1 MKEYDSLSDNEKRNM
16 LASVANLYYNA
27 EMTQNQ
33 IAERFFTSRSKI
45 SRMLKEARQL
55 GIVEIKILE
64 PWDRNIELEQ
74 EFMRRF
80 ALKDVRVIS
89 VKEANNTMVLQKL
102 GEVAAYYLDNLLND
116 NMILGIS
123 WGNTMYHTV
132 KAVKTSKNIPITV
145 VPIMG
150 AANVRTPERDSLDL
164 SKELAYAYGGT
175 YHYIYAPLFVNS
187 EEVRDSLEQEP
198 NIKGCL
204 ELARNADIIL
214 TSVGSIVY
222 KSWKSYLSTR
232 DLYNLVLQDIQELAK
247 TALKDADAF
256 YQRLSSRMERRYLL
270 DASQTQKECQ
280 RLESRNREIDE
291 MFLSLYTDKA
301 KGILTEQ
308 RFMKLTATLEQEQ
321 EANQK
326 RLQDL
331 LLMMRHSDEQEN
343 EVRTFIKE
351 IRRYATIE
359 ELDEAVLNRLISKI
373 LVSEVKKID
382 GQKVQE
388 VRIIYNFVGEIS
400 MRIE

>member
-1 MKEYDSLSDNEKRNM
+1 
-16 LASVANLYYNA
+16 
-27 EMTQNQ
+27 
-33 IAERFFTSRSKI
+33 
-45 SRMLKEARQL
+45 
-55 GIVEIKILE
+55 
-64 PWDRNIELEQ
+64 
-74 EFMRRF
+74 MRRF

-89 VKEANNTMVLQKL
+89 TKESNDTMVLQKL

-204 ELARNADIIL
+204 ELAKNADIIL

-232 DLYNLVLQDIQELAK
+232 DLYNLE
-247 TALKDADAF
+247 
-256 YQRLSSRMERRYLL
+256 
-270 DASQTQKECQ
+270 
-280 RLESRNREIDE
+280 
-291 MFLSLYTDKA
+291 
-301 KGILTEQ
+301 G
-308 RFMKLTATLEQEQ
+308 
-321 EANQK
+321 
-326 RLQDL
+326 
-331 LLMMRHSDEQEN
+331 N
-343 EVRTFIKE
+343 EVVTPFVNKMIGLGIEDIKNTE
-351 IRRYATIE
+351 NVICVAGLEMKAEAILGAVRGGYINTLITDE
-359 ELDEAVLNRLISKI
+359 EAAKAVLELCK
-373 LVSEVKKID
+373 
-382 GQKVQE
+382 
-388 VRIIYNFVGEIS
+388 
-400 MRIE
+400 

>member
-16 LASVANLYYNA
+16 LASVANLYYNV

-64 PWDRNIELEQ
+64 PWDRNVELEQ

-164 SKELAYAYGGT
+164 SKELAYAY
-175 YHYIYAPLFVNS
+175 S

-232 DLYNLVLQDIQELAK
+232 DLYNLEKKGAIGHIGGH
-247 TALKDADAF
+247 F
-256 YQRLSSRMERRYLL
+256 YDME
-270 DASQTQKECQ
+270 
-280 RLESRNREIDE
+280 
-291 MFLSLYTDKA
+291 
-301 KGILTEQ
+301 G
-308 RFMKLTATLEQEQ
+308 
-321 EANQK
+321 
-326 RLQDL
+326 
-331 LLMMRHSDEQEN
+331 N
-343 EVRTFIKE
+343 EVITPFVNKMIGLGIEDIKNTE
-351 IRRYATIE
+351 NVICVAGLEMKAEAILGAVRGGYINTLITDE
-359 ELDEAVLNRLISKI
+359 EAAKAVLALCK
-373 LVSEVKKID
+373 
-382 GQKVQE
+382 
-388 VRIIYNFVGEIS
+388 
-400 MRIE
+400 

>member
-1 MKEYDSLSDNEKRNM
+1 
-16 LASVANLYYNA
+16 
-27 EMTQNQ
+27 
-33 IAERFFTSRSKI
+33 
-45 SRMLKEARQL
+45 
-55 GIVEIKILE
+55 
-64 PWDRNIELEQ
+64 
-74 EFMRRF
+74 
-80 ALKDVRVIS
+80 
-89 VKEANNTMVLQKL
+89 MVLQKL

-232 DLYNLVLQDIQELAK
+232 DLYNLEKKGAIGHIGGH
-247 TALKDADAF
+247 F
-256 YQRLSSRMERRYLL
+256 YDME
-270 DASQTQKECQ
+270 
-280 RLESRNREIDE
+280 
-291 MFLSLYTDKA
+291 
-301 KGILTEQ
+301 G
-308 RFMKLTATLEQEQ
+308 
-321 EANQK
+321 
-326 RLQDL
+326 
-331 LLMMRHSDEQEN
+331 N
-343 EVRTFIKE
+343 EVITPFVNKMIGLGIEDIKNTE
-351 IRRYATIE
+351 NVICVAGLEMKAEAILGAVRGGYINTLITDE
-359 ELDEAVLNRLISKI
+359 EAAKAVLALCK
-373 LVSEVKKID
+373 
-382 GQKVQE
+382 
-388 VRIIYNFVGEIS
+388 YY
-400 MRIE
+400 

>member
-16 LASVANLYYNA
+16 FASVANLYYNA

-64 PWDRNIELEQ
+64 PWDRNVELEQ

-204 ELARNADIIL
+204 ELARNADIVL

-232 DLYNLVLQDIQELAK
+232 DLYNLEKKGAIGHIGGH
-247 TALKDADAF
+247 F
-256 YQRLSSRMERRYLL
+256 YDME
-270 DASQTQKECQ
+270 
-280 RLESRNREIDE
+280 
-291 MFLSLYTDKA
+291 
-301 KGILTEQ
+301 G
-308 RFMKLTATLEQEQ
+308 
-321 EANQK
+321 
-326 RLQDL
+326 
-331 LLMMRHSDEQEN
+331 N
-343 EVRTFIKE
+343 EVITPFVNKMIGLGIEDIKNTE
-351 IRRYATIE
+351 NVICVAGLEMKAEAILGAVRGGYINTLITDE
-359 ELDEAVLNRLISKI
+359 EAAKAVLALCK
-373 LVSEVKKID
+373 
-382 GQKVQE
+382 
-388 VRIIYNFVGEIS
+388 
-400 MRIE
+400 

>member
-89 VKEANNTMVLQKL
+89 TKESNDTMVLQKL

-164 SKELAYAYGGT
+164 SKELAHAYGGDYHYIYAPLFVYAYGGT

-204 ELARNADIIL
+204 ELAKNADIIL

-232 DLYNLVLQDIQELAK
+232 DLYNLEKKGAIGHIGGH
-247 TALKDADAF
+247 F
-256 YQRLSSRMERRYLL
+256 YDME
-270 DASQTQKECQ
+270 
-280 RLESRNREIDE
+280 
-291 MFLSLYTDKA
+291 
-301 KGILTEQ
+301 G
-308 RFMKLTATLEQEQ
+308 
-321 EANQK
+321 
-326 RLQDL
+326 
-331 LLMMRHSDEQEN
+331 N
-343 EVRTFIKE
+343 EVVTPFVNKMIGLGIEDIKNTE
-351 IRRYATIE
+351 NVICVAGLEMKAEAILGAVRGGYINTLITDE
-359 ELDEAVLNRLISKI
+359 EAAKAVLELCK
-373 LVSEVKKID
+373 
-382 GQKVQE
+382 
-388 VRIIYNFVGEIS
+388 
-400 MRIE
+400 